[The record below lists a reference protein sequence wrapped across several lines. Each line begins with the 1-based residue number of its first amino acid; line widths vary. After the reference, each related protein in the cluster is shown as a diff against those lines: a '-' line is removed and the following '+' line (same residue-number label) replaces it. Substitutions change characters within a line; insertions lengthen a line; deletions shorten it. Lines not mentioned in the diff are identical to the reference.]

1 MTGIPLSP
9 AGLWALDTGH
19 TQVGFSVRHLG
30 ISTVRG
36 FFTDYS
42 GQATI
47 GEDLASS
54 SVTISANTSSV
65 NTGNAWRDGHLQAAD
80 FLDCENHPTMTFT
93 STSLVADGD
102 GDGYTLEGDLTIR
115 GVTKRVSFALL
126 FHGTDVFPVDNK
138 THAGFLATATILRSD
153 FGAGYGVPIASDEVK
168 LSIDAQIIA
177 PDPA

>member
-1 MTGIPLSP
+1 MTAIPLSP
-9 AGLWALDTGH
+9 AGVWALDTAH

-36 FFTDYS
+36 FFTDFS

-54 SVTISANTSSV
+54 SVTISANTRSID
-65 NTGNAWRDGHLQAAD
+65 TGNAWRDEHLQAAD
-80 FLDCENHPTMTFT
+80 FLDCENHPTMSFV
-93 STSLVADGD
+93 STALVAASDA
-102 GDGYTLEGDLTIR
+102 YTLEGDLTIR
-115 GVTKRVSFALL
+115 GVTLRTTFNLL
-126 FHGTDVFPVDNK
+126 FHGTDVFPMDNK
-138 THAGFLATATILRSD
+138 THAGFLATATVRRSD
-153 FGAGYGVPIASDEVK
+153 FGAGHGVPIASDEVQ

>member
-9 AGLWALDTGH
+9 AGVWTLDTGH

-47 GEDLASS
+47 GEDLGSS

-80 FLDCENHPTMTFT
+80 FLDCENYPTMTFA
-93 STSLVADGD
+93 STSLVAA

-115 GVTKRVSFALL
+115 GVTKRVPFALL
-126 FHGTDVFPVDNK
+126 FHGTDVFPMDNK
-138 THAGFLATATILRSD
+138 THAGFLATATIRRSD
-153 FGAGYGVPIASDEVK
+153 FGAGHGVPIASDEVQ
-168 LSIDAQIIA
+168 LYIDAQIIA
-177 PDPA
+177 PDAA